1 MTHLKSN
8 VMLHFDNIVYG
19 PIHSRRLGSSLGVNI
34 LPAVGKLCN
43 FDCIYCECG
52 WNRDNISGGTFPSAK
67 DFETALRGGLEKLA
81 KDGTVLDS
89 ITFSGNGE
97 PTLNP
102 HFPEIVDIAIALR
115 DELAPT
121 AKVTVFSNS
130 TTCGKPDVL
139 AALKKV
145 DNPVMK
151 IDAPTSAW
159 AELVN
164 KPCCIYDLRTV
175 VDNLHAFDGNF
186 ILQTMFLRSDAFDS
200 ASPEVLGKWL
210 DIVRELHPREV
221 MAYSI
226 DRETPQKALKKY
238 SYDEISSFVKPLVD
252 EGFIVQVKA

>member
-1 MTHLKSN
+1 
-8 VMLHFDNIVYG
+8 MLHFDNIVYG

-52 WNRDNISGGTFPSAK
+52 WNRDGISDGVFPSAK
-67 DFETALRGGLEKLA
+67 ACESALRAALERIA
-81 KDGTVLDS
+81 KDGTPLNS

-102 HFPEIVDIAIALR
+102 HFSEIVDVTLALR
-115 DELAPT
+115 DEFAPE
-121 AKVTVFSNS
+121 AKVTVLSNA
-130 TTCGKPDVL
+130 TTCGKPAVL

-151 IDAPTSAW
+151 IDAPTDEL
-159 AELVN
+159 AECIN
-164 KPCCIYDLRTV
+164 KPSCIYNVQTV
-175 VDNLHAFDGNF
+175 VDNLLAFDGNF

-200 ASPEVLGKWL
+200 ASPEVLGKWM
-210 DIVRELHPREV
+210 DIVRKLHPREV

-226 DRETPQKALKKY
+226 DRETPQKSLRKY
-238 SYDEISSFVKPLVD
+238 TYDEISSFVKPLVN
-252 EGFIVQVKA
+252 EGFTIQVKA

>member
-1 MTHLKSN
+1 
-8 VMLHFDNIVYG
+8 MLHFDNIVYG

-52 WNRDNISGGTFPSAK
+52 WNRDGISDGVFPSAK
-67 DFETALRGGLEKLA
+67 ACESALRAALERIA
-81 KDGTVLDS
+81 KDGTPLNS

-102 HFPEIVDIAIALR
+102 HFSEIVDVTLALR
-115 DELAPT
+115 DEFAPE
-121 AKVTVFSNS
+121 AKVTVLSNA
-130 TTCGKPDVL
+130 TTCGKPAVL

-151 IDAPTSAW
+151 IDAPTDEL
-159 AELVN
+159 AECIN
-164 KPCCIYDLRTV
+164 KPSCIYNVQTV
-175 VDNLHAFDGNF
+175 VDNLLAFDGNF

-200 ASPEVLGKWL
+200 ASPEVLGKWM
-210 DIVRELHPREV
+210 DIVRKLHPREV

-226 DRETPQKALKKY
+226 DRETPQKSLRKY
-238 SYDEISSFVKPLVD
+238 TYDEISSFVKPLVD
-252 EGFIVQVKA
+252 EGFTIQVKA

>member
-1 MTHLKSN
+1 M
-8 VMLHFDNIVYG
+8 MLHFDNIVYG

-52 WNRDNISGGTFPSAK
+52 WNRDGISDGVFPSAT
-67 DFETALRGGLEKLA
+67 DCESALRAALEKIA
-81 KDGTVLDS
+81 KDGTPLNS

-102 HFPEIVDIAIALR
+102 HFSEIVDVTLALR
-115 DELAPT
+115 DEFAPE
-121 AKVTVFSNS
+121 AKVTVLSNA
-130 TTCGKPDVL
+130 TTCGKPAVL

-151 IDAPTSAW
+151 IDAPTDEL
-159 AELVN
+159 AECIN
-164 KPCCIYDLRTV
+164 KPSCIYNVQTV
-175 VDNLHAFDGNF
+175 ADNLLAFDGNF

-200 ASPEVLGKWL
+200 ASPEVLGKWM
-210 DIVRELHPREV
+210 DIVRKLHPREV

-226 DRETPQKALKKY
+226 DRETPQKSLRKY
-238 SYDEISSFVKPLVD
+238 TYDEISSFVKPLVD
-252 EGFIVQVKA
+252 EGFTIQVKA

>member
-1 MTHLKSN
+1 
-8 VMLHFDNIVYG
+8 MLHFDNIVYG

-52 WNRDNISGGTFPSAK
+52 WNRDGISDGVFPSAK
-67 DFETALRGGLEKLA
+67 ACESALRAALERIA
-81 KDGTVLDS
+81 KDGTPLNP

-102 HFPEIVDIAIALR
+102 HFSEIVDVTLALR
-115 DELAPT
+115 DEFAPE
-121 AKVTVFSNS
+121 AKVTVLSNA
-130 TTCGKPDVL
+130 TTCGKPAVL

-151 IDAPTSAW
+151 IDAPTDEL
-159 AELVN
+159 AECIN
-164 KPCCIYDLRTV
+164 KPSCIYNVQTV
-175 VDNLHAFDGNF
+175 VDNLLAFDGNF

-200 ASPEVLGKWL
+200 ASPEVLGKWM
-210 DIVRELHPREV
+210 DIVRKLHPREV

-226 DRETPQKALKKY
+226 DRETPQKSLRKY
-238 SYDEISSFVKPLVD
+238 TYDEISSFVKPLVN
-252 EGFIVQVKA
+252 EGFTIQVKA

>member
-1 MTHLKSN
+1 
-8 VMLHFDNIVYG
+8 MLHFDNIVYG

-52 WNRDNISGGTFPSAK
+52 WNRDGISDGVFPSAK
-67 DFETALRGGLEKLA
+67 ACESALRAALERIA
-81 KDGTVLDS
+81 KDGTPLNS

-102 HFPEIVDIAIALR
+102 HFSEIVDVTLALR
-115 DELAPT
+115 DEFAPE
-121 AKVTVFSNS
+121 AKVTVLSNA
-130 TTCGKPDVL
+130 TTCGKPAVL

-151 IDAPTSAW
+151 IDAPTDEL
-159 AELVN
+159 AECIN
-164 KPCCIYDLRTV
+164 KPSCIYNVQTV
-175 VDNLHAFDGNF
+175 VDNLLAFDGNF

-200 ASPEVLGKWL
+200 ASPEVLGKWM
-210 DIVRELHPREV
+210 DIVRKLHPREV

-226 DRETPQKALKKY
+226 DRETPQKSLRKY
-238 SYDEISSFVKPLVD
+238 TYDEISSFLKPLVN
-252 EGFIVQVKA
+252 EGFTIQVKA

>member
-1 MTHLKSN
+1 
-8 VMLHFDNIVYG
+8 MLHFDNIVYG

-52 WNRDNISGGTFPSAK
+52 WNRDGISDGVFPSAK
-67 DFETALRGGLEKLA
+67 ACESALRAAWERIA
-81 KDGTVLDS
+81 KDGTPLNS

-102 HFPEIVDIAIALR
+102 HFSEIVDVTLALR
-115 DELAPT
+115 DEFAPE
-121 AKVTVFSNS
+121 AKVTVLSNA
-130 TTCGKPDVL
+130 TTCGKPAVL

-151 IDAPTSAW
+151 IDAPTDEL
-159 AELVN
+159 AECIN
-164 KPCCIYDLRTV
+164 KPSCIYNVQTV
-175 VDNLHAFDGNF
+175 VDNLLAFDGNF

-200 ASPEVLGKWL
+200 ASPEVLGKWM
-210 DIVRELHPREV
+210 DIVRKLHPREV

-226 DRETPQKALKKY
+226 DRETPQKSLRKY
-238 SYDEISSFVKPLVD
+238 TYDEISSFVKPLVN
-252 EGFIVQVKA
+252 EGFTIQVKA

>member
-1 MTHLKSN
+1 
-8 VMLHFDNIVYG
+8 MLHFDNIVYG

-52 WNRDNISGGTFPSAK
+52 WNRDGISDGVFPSAK
-67 DFETALRGGLEKLA
+67 DCESALRAALEKIS
-81 KDGTVLDS
+81 KDGTPLDS

-102 HFPEIVDIAIALR
+102 HFSEIVDVTLALR
-115 DELAPT
+115 DKFAPE
-121 AKVTVFSNS
+121 AKVTVLSNA
-130 TTCGKPDVL
+130 TTCGKPAVL

-151 IDAPTSAW
+151 IDAPTDEL
-159 AELVN
+159 AECIN
-164 KPCCIYDLRTV
+164 KPSCIYNVQTV
-175 VDNLHAFDGNF
+175 VDNLRAFDGNF

-200 ASPEVLGKWL
+200 ASPEILGKWM
-210 DIVRELHPREV
+210 DIVRKLHPREI

-226 DRETPQKALKKY
+226 DRETPQKSLRKY
-238 SYDEISSFVKPLVD
+238 TYDEISSFVKPLVD
-252 EGFIVQVKA
+252 EGFTIQVKA